1 MEDCVKMRQRD
12 VEGDEERMN
21 KPKQPLSIVKMKT
34 MKKQNDPI
42 AMVTAYDYPTARLA
56 EEAGVDIILVG
67 DSLGNVVLGFD
78 STLPVTIDDMVY
90 HSRAVRRGAPNTFIV
105 TDMPFMTYHST
116 VAETLNGVRRIM
128 QEGHAT
134 AVKMEGGAE
143 IAPMVKACVQ
153 AGVPVLGHIGLTPQ
167 SVHQIGGYRI
177 QGKTM
182 EDAQRLL
189 EDALALQEA
198 GAFGVVLEL
207 VTDEVAAYISERLE
221 IPTIGI
227 GAGVKCDGQV
237 LVFHDIV
244 RYDADYRPKRFVKT
258 YADVG
263 TTIREAF
270 ATYVEEVKQRTFPA
284 QEHVFAADEE
294 LAGQLYGSG
303 KVQTP

>member
-1 MEDCVKMRQRD
+1 
-12 VEGDEERMN
+12 MN

-67 DSLGNVVLGFD
+67 DSLGNVVLGYD

-270 ATYVEEVKQRTFPA
+270 ASYVEEVKQRTFPA

>member
-1 MEDCVKMRQRD
+1 
-12 VEGDEERMN
+12 MN

-34 MKKQNDPI
+34 MKKQNEPI

-67 DSLGNVVLGFD
+67 DSLGNVVLGYD

-270 ATYVEEVKQRTFPA
+270 ASYVEEVKQRTFPA